1 MIKVCKIRCY
11 PNKSQVD
18 KINDV
23 LSGCRY
29 ISNLYIE
36 YEIKRYESTGEF
48 LSGYDFAK
56 ILTKLKKTVPRFSWL
71 KGISTKALKNSI
83 LDTEKAFKS
92 FFKKNSGFPKFKSR
106 KRIKKESFFFIK
118 DNIKYTDNKNII
130 KIPILGKI
138 RITEYDYLPE
148 LSSITSGRVVKDSD
162 KYYLIF
168 IYETSSID
176 LSKNEVGFGIDIGL
190 KSYCTIYNGSKGY
203 HIKHFKN
210 DKKYKQIQRK
220 IQKLQQVLSNK
231 VEVNY
236 YRKLNAYLD
245 KNHEEPN
252 EHYKNIMKGESYNTS
267 GVRRIRKKIN
277 KLYDKLRNI
286 RKDFIDKLVYKL
298 VARAKP
304 AFITIEDLSIS
315 SMLQNDTDHP
325 LHRYIAE
332 SAFYYFR
339 THITD
344 KCHEYLTELRIARK
358 YFASSKTCCM
368 CGNKKKHLTLND
380 RVYRC
385 DVCGNVIDRD
395 ENAAFNLHYT
405 KKYSIA

>member
-11 PNKSQVD
+11 PNKSQID

-29 ISNLYIE
+29 VSNLYIE
-36 YEIKRYESTGEF
+36 YNIKRYESTGEF

-56 ILTKLKKTVPRFSWL
+56 IVTKLKKTVPRFSWL
-71 KGISTKALKNSI
+71 KGISTKALKSSI
-83 LDTEKAFKS
+83 MDTEKAFKA

-106 KRIKKESFFFIK
+106 KKIKKESFFFIK

-138 RITEYDYLPE
+138 RIIEYDYLPV

-162 KYYLIF
+162 KYYVIF
-168 IYETSSID
+168 IYETDPID
-176 LSKNEVGFGIDIGL
+176 LPKRDIGFGIDVGL
-190 KSYCTIYNGSKGY
+190 KSYCTIYDGSNGY
-203 HIKHFKN
+203 HINHFKD
-210 DKKYKQIQRK
+210 DKKYKRIQRK
-220 IQKLQQVLSNK
+220 IQKLQQILSKK

-236 YRKLNAYLD
+236 YRKLNAHLD
-245 KNHEEPN
+245 KHQEEPS
-252 EHYKNIMKGESYNTS
+252 EHSRNIMKGESYNTS
-267 GVRRIRKKIN
+267 GVMRIRKNIE
-277 KLYDKLRNI
+277 KLYTKLRNI

-304 AFITIEDLSIS
+304 EFITIEDLSIS
-315 SMLQNDTDHP
+315 NMLQNEEDHT
-325 LHRYIAE
+325 LHKYIAE
-332 SAFYYFR
+332 SGFYYFR

-344 KCHEYLTELRIARK
+344 KCHEYLTELRIADK
-358 YFASSKTCCM
+358 YFASSKTCCA
-368 CGNKKKHLTLND
+368 CGNKKNHLTLND
-380 RVYRC
+380 RIYKC

-395 ENAAFNLHYT
+395 ENAAFNLYYT
-405 KKYSIA
+405 EKYSIA